1 MNTKQGMWTVIFG
14 QSGVTYNADSADVM
28 APDGETAIQKARK
41 CIVTDGDD
49 IIVIGLKLL
58 AWESEPFTDEEP
70 ALEG

>member
-1 MNTKQGMWTVIFG
+1 MNSKQAMWNVVFG
-14 QSGVTYNADSADVM
+14 QQGVNYNADSADVM

-58 AWESEPFTDEEP
+58 AWESEPLTDEEP
-70 ALEG
+70 TPEG